1 MDLHCQHCGER
12 IVSRG
17 FGKCPGCYRELPEE
31 LQITP
36 REKELEEMEK
46 KWSEADG
53 WLNGVGSVGG
63 DISDIPTL

>member
-36 REKELEEMEK
+36 REEELEEMEK

-53 WLNGVGSVGG
+53 WLNGVGGVGG
-63 DISDIPTL
+63 DISSIPML